1 MILRLLFANL
11 LMLSVN
17 YDLLRK
23 DDEIM
28 AKIYFNRMLVG
39 TIIFD
44 AINPKYQN
52 EVKEYGIEYVKA
64 GKLSKE
70 DYEMLYG
77 VLGGK

>member
-1 MILRLLFANL
+1 MLL
-11 LMLSVN
+11 VN

-23 DDEIM
+23 GYEMM

-52 EVKEYGIEYVKA
+52 EVREYGIEYVKA
-64 GKLSKE
+64 GKMSKE
-70 DYEMLYG
+70 DYEMLY
-77 VLGGK
+77 KEEYTEA

>member
-11 LMLSVN
+11 LTVLVN

-23 DDEIM
+23 DDEMM

-44 AINPKYQN
+44 AIKPKYQN
-52 EVKEYGIEYVKA
+52 EVREYGMEYVKA
-64 GKLSKE
+64 GKLSEE